1 MQARIR
7 IGAGGPL
14 LTHEDIKFSD
24 EAGGSGTLSFTAL
37 YADLSASGALDPS
50 KVLFVELETSPGVW
64 TAVLPYVL
72 RPPFKRK
79 RVGVGTVACL
89 AVSVPEGW
97 GAWTVFYPEYA
108 TNQMVPEAGTERGL
122 GWMNTAYAWQSDP
135 REPWDKCYEASRS
148 ERPTEP
154 EWPTGSGAKWISASG
169 ATAFSERK
177 LFRSEMTI
185 TGTGPQMIRCYFSS
199 DESATLW
206 IAAEKVL
213 ETSNTE
219 FGRKYTEIVDVHLF
233 PGTYAV
239 GIDTKTHF
247 TKGGDGVDPVIL
259 ACAKVDDDGEPTSW
273 VKVTDDTW
281 GACRRDDITGPN
293 SNPPGPTPGAII
305 LDIIGEAVTRGT
317 CGWANVTYDFDGVTD
332 SYGAPWAVSTERL
345 VRYGFDDYAQFFN
358 ALGETEADIWMTP
371 DMVLHAAPKQGQ
383 IRGYTWTENQI
394 LSMSDVIVED
404 LGTAIMGLTTDG
416 WVSGVMGGW
425 RRESGLEIGQAL
437 STDLGQRV
445 IASALSQ
452 VGRWD
457 ASFTYAP
464 GQIPFFDFNVGD
476 WVQITYRDLT
486 LQVRILSISAS
497 AGDGGLLWSM
507 EVTNEPTS

>member
-1 MQARIR
+1 M
-7 IGAGGPL
+7 
-14 LTHEDIKFSD
+14 
-24 EAGGSGTLSFTAL
+24 
-37 YADLSASGALDPS
+37 
-50 KVLFVELETSPGVW
+50 
-64 TAVLPYVL
+64 
-72 RPPFKRK
+72 
-79 RVGVGTVACL
+79 
-89 AVSVPEGW
+89 
-97 GAWTVFYPEYA
+97 
-108 TNQMVPEAGTERGL
+108 
-122 GWMNTAYAWQSDP
+122 
-135 REPWDKCYEASRS
+135 
-148 ERPTEP
+148 
-154 EWPTGSGAKWISASG
+154 
-169 ATAFSERK
+169 
-177 LFRSEMTI
+177 
-185 TGTGPQMIRCYFSS
+185 
-199 DESATLW
+199 
-206 IAAEKVL
+206 
-213 ETSNTE
+213 
-219 FGRKYTEIVDVHLF
+219 
-233 PGTYAV
+233 
-239 GIDTKTHF
+239 
-247 TKGGDGVDPVIL
+247 
-259 ACAKVDDDGEPTSW
+259 
-273 VKVTDDTW
+273 
-281 GACRRDDITGPN
+281 
-293 SNPPGPTPGAII
+293 
-305 LDIIGEAVTRGT
+305 
-317 CGWANVTYDFDGVTD
+317 
-332 SYGAPWAVSTERL
+332 STERL